1 MSAVWCL
8 RYYMFFGVALCGSLF
23 ALFTKMRLLLYK
35 LRRRRAPMAMFLS
48 DAELEERFDIHKQL
62 MTKALMYLL
71 VACGE
76 VRHD

>member
-8 RYYMFFGVALCGSLF
+8 RYYMFFGVALCVSLF

>member
-1 MSAVWCL
+1 
-8 RYYMFFGVALCGSLF
+8 MFFGVALCVSLF